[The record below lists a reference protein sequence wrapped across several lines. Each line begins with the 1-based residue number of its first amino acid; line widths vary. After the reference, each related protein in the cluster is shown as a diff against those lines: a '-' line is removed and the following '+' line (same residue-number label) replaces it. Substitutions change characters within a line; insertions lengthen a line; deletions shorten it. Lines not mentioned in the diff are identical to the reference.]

1 MSDELDFGGYTDP
14 KQLAPTL
21 AEGEATFKITQVVPK
36 QSKTTNNPMLVVT
49 MSVTDANG
57 MTLNVDDYLVATPGD
72 EAGMKRLKTKIYN
85 ISRAIGKPELYA
97 EGASKLKPIDLLGNH
112 GKCLVKTQS
121 GGEYPDKT
129 VIAKYLPSE
138 KLESAEREALAN
150 KQIAELDDEDLPF

>member
-21 AEGEATFKITQVVPK
+21 TEGECTFKIKEVVPK
-36 QSKTTNNPMLVVT
+36 QSKGGNPMLVVT
-49 MSVTDANG
+49 MSVTDVNG

-97 EGASKLKPIDLLGNH
+97 EGASKIKPIDLLGNH

-121 GGEYPDKT
+121 GGDYPDRST
-129 VIAKYLPSE
+129 IAKYLPSE
-138 KLESAEREALAN
+138 KLEAAERAELAN
-150 KQIAELDDEDLPF
+150 KQIAELDDEELPF